1 MFIMVFMERKSEDK
15 KLKTLY
21 MRSYFKGR
29 SRFAQWAD
37 RAFFAVLIC
46 LAVYLIA
53 RSFRVRASGARLAGS
68 AAGIGFFI
76 VSCIAMSLRIDAH
89 AAAKRAEAGIELAR
103 RRMLLGEASAL
114 DDIIQDLN
122 SAQEKRAFALI
133 RKATPIDED
142 DVCRAVRE
150 FSSKPKQAGSLALIV
165 LNEPPSR
172 VREFAERIK
181 RPRIEFVSFTAVS
194 ALFDRCRASDEEIT
208 EELLLQTKKRP
219 PRLTM
224 PSAEALFKG
233 AGKYRVLGLTLLAAS
248 FVMRFSFYAR
258 TLGMLSIAS
267 SFALGAGER
276 IKLRRARG
284 A

>member
-1 MFIMVFMERKSEDK
+1 MFIIVFMERKSAEK
-15 KLKTLY
+15 KLKSLY

-46 LAVYLIA
+46 LAIYMIS
-53 RSFRVRASGARLAGS
+53 RSFHVRPSGAKIAGVASGL
-68 AAGIGFFI
+68 GFFLA
-76 VSCIAMSLRIDAH
+76 SCISAKLRIDSH
-89 AAAKRAEAGIELAR
+89 ADAKRAETGIELAR
-103 RRMLLGEASAL
+103 KRLLL
-114 DDIIQDLN
+114 DEGTELESIIQGLN
-122 SAQEKRAFALI
+122 SDHEEKGYALI
-133 RKATPIDED
+133 RKACSIDED

-150 FSSKPKQAGSLALIV
+150 LGIKAKQVGSLALIV

-172 VREFAERIK
+172 VREFAERIE

-194 ALFDRCRASDEEIT
+194 PLFERFRASEEEIT
-208 EELLLQTKKRP
+208 EALLLQSEKRP
-219 PRLTM
+219 PRLKM

-233 AGKYRVLGLTLLAAS
+233 VGKYRVLGFTLLAAS
-248 FVMRFSFYAR
+248 FVMRFSLYAR
-258 TLGMLSIAS
+258 TLGTLCLAA

-276 IKLRRARG
+276 IRPRRAHG